1 MASGGAEPG
10 ARGCSAQGRREDQA
24 AERAG
29 SGLPRNVLSER
40 ERRKR
45 ISVSCERLRALLPR
59 FAGRREDMASVLEM
73 SVQFLRLGGGQHQPG
88 ALALSKETWHKW
100 QRDILQ
106 LALSSPTSAGA
117 PDSGVAVPGATEPQ
131 AAPRRATAGVAQA
144 PPGAAAVLDGPPGR
158 PGEQKCRAEPRSLAP
173 WPSDPSPRKALRS
186 PPLWPPHS
194 WQPPSPLGS
203 EEAQSCL
210 GQAGSPMEGAYS
222 VTTPAT
228 GSASGDDV
236 EDGTSLLLST
246 GPDWW
251 LGSLEGR
258 GAGVP
263 TRSAVRSS
271 LLDRA
276 EPSFLADAGPGPQE
290 PLDGPPEPW
299 GPDTGCL
306 GLAPRE
312 EVDGIFPDFFAS

>member
-1 MASGGAEPG
+1 S
-10 ARGCSAQGRREDQA
+10 
-24 AERAG
+24 
-29 SGLPRNVLSER
+29 
-40 ERRKR
+40 RKR

-88 ALALSKETWHKW
+88 ALALSEETWHKW

-117 PDSGVAVPGATEPQ
+117 PDSGVAVPGATDTASPACPWGVCLPPVPELLVSCAGAVGGGGGLSGR
-131 AAPRRATAGVAQA
+131 AAPHMGKAHLHL
-144 PPGAAAVLDGPPGR
+144 PSLI
-158 PGEQKCRAEPRSLAP
+158 EPRSLAP

-186 PPLWPPHS
+186 PPLWPPRS

-222 VTTPAT
+222 GGGPGPQGAGGRSGCRVPA
-228 GSASGDDV
+228 SFRLASGDDV
-236 EDGTSLLLST
+236 EDGTSFLLST

-299 GPDTGCL
+299 GPDAGCP

-312 EVDGIFPDFFAS
+312 EVDSIFPDFFAS